1 MPTLTATEYS
11 LIANV
16 MSLCC
21 AAMLAGALFF
31 FYSRS
36 QVAPKYRPALLVSA
50 LVPTIA
56 CYHYFR
62 IYESFSHAYT
72 LVNGAYQASG
82 MPFNDAYRYAD
93 WLLTVPLL
101 VIELVA
107 VLALPHAIS
116 KGLIVKLSSAAA
128 LMIALGYP
136 GEISQVA
143 STRWLFWGLS
153 MCPFLF
159 IMYTLFTEFGQA
171 YSRQP
176 EPVKGLVSAAR
187 GLLLITWSFYPI
199 AYMSTM
205 IGLSGGAGQCGLQVG
220 YTIADIVAKV
230 GLGIYIYMIAMAK
243 SEADGYNG
251 ESDVA
256 GKAAAAA

>member
-1 MPTLTATEYS
+1 
-11 LIANV
+11 
-16 MSLCC
+16 
-21 AAMLAGALFF
+21 MLAGALFF

-72 LVNGAYQASG
+72 LTNGLYVASG
-82 MPFNDAYRYAD
+82 LPFNDAYRYAD

-107 VLALPHAIS
+107 VLALAPDVS
-116 KGLIVKLSSAAA
+116 RKLILKLSTAAA

-136 GEISQVA
+136 GEVSHEA
-143 STRWLFWGLS
+143 TTRWIFWGLS
-153 MCPFLF
+153 MTPWLF
-159 IMYTLFTEFGQA
+159 IMVTLFTEFGQA
-171 YSRQP
+171 YSRQSD
-176 EPVKGLVSAAR
+176 EIKKLVGSAR

-199 AYMSTM
+199 AFLAPMV
-205 IGLSGGAGQCGLQVG
+205 GLSGSVAEVSLQVG

-230 GLGIYIYMIAMAK
+230 GLGIFIYIIAMAK
-243 SEADGYNG
+243 SEAEGYG
-251 ESDVA
+251 ETAHSKVA
-256 GKAAAAA
+256 ATT

>member
-1 MPTLTATEYS
+1 MPNLTATEYS
-11 LIANV
+11 LITNV

-36 QVAPKYRPALLVSA
+36 QVAHKYRPALLVSA
-50 LVPTIA
+50 LVPSIA

-62 IYESFSHAYT
+62 IHDSFIHAYT
-72 LVNGAYQASG
+72 LTNGIYIASG

-107 VLALPHAIS
+107 VLALQPEVS
-116 KGLIVKLSSAAA
+116 RKLILKLSSAAA
-128 LMIALGYP
+128 LMILLGYP
-136 GEISQVA
+136 GEISQVTT
-143 STRWLFWGLS
+143 TRWIFWGLS
-153 MCPFLF
+153 MVPWSI
-159 IMYTLFTEFGQA
+159 IMVTLFTEFTQA
-171 YSRQP
+171 YSRQSD
-176 EPVKGLVSAAR
+176 EVKKLVGNAR
-187 GLLLITWSFYPI
+187 GLLLITWAFYPI
-199 AYMSTM
+199 AYLAPMV
-205 IGLSGGAGQCGLQVG
+205 GLSGDVAQCGLQVG

-243 SEADGYNG
+243 SEADGFAG
-251 ESDVA
+251 DAQVA
-256 GKAAAAA
+256 KASLA

>member
-1 MPTLTATEYS
+1 MPTLSPNEYS
-11 LIANV
+11 LITNV

-62 IYESFSHAYT
+62 IYDSFAHAYT
-72 LVNGAYQASG
+72 LANGMYVASG
-82 MPFNDAYRYAD
+82 LPFNDAYRYAD

-107 VLALPHAIS
+107 VLALAPDVS
-116 KGLIVKLSSAAA
+116 RKLILKLSSAAA
-128 LMIALGYP
+128 LMVALGYP
-136 GEISQVA
+136 GEVSNVA
-143 STRWLFWGLS
+143 TTRWIFWGLS
-153 MCPFLF
+153 MTPWVY
-159 IMYTLFTEFGQA
+159 IMYTLFTEFSQA
-171 YSRQP
+171 YSRQSD
-176 EPVKGLVSAAR
+176 EIKKLVGSAR

-199 AYMSTM
+199 AFLAPMMGLAGST
-205 IGLSGGAGQCGLQVG
+205 AECGLQVG

-230 GLGIYIYMIAMAK
+230 GLGIYIYIIAMAK
-243 SEADGYNG
+243 TEAEGYN
-251 ESDVA
+251 EHVPITTT
-256 GKAAAAA
+256 AATAS